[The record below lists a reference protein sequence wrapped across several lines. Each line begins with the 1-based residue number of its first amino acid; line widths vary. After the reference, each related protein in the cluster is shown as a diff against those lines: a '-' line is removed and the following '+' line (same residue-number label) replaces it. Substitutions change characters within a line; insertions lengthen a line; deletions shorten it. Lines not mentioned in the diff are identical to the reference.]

1 MRSNS
6 SISTRTEPCH
16 DRNVQRP
23 NAPASGVLV
32 CDPVVVTEARPE
44 PSRNDKHKFLLIL
57 GLIMLIAF
65 GARVANLAITQ
76 WNQVPAGDAR
86 FYSETAKLLAEGHGY
101 IDPFRYL
108 EGYPDL
114 TERRELDHF
123 GQPITVELPP
133 GLEQPTMSHPPA
145 WTFVLAGARFL
156 GIDTPN
162 QQRLLGVLLGTLGV
176 GLIGLAGRELFGEG
190 VGLIAAGIGA
200 VYGFLILNDAS
211 LMSESL
217 VAIFVPVATI
227 VAVRWWRSPSLRL
240 ACMLGLLAG
249 AGGLLRAELIIY
261 TPLVL
266 IGALVVRRF
275 PWRRT
280 LGHGALA
287 AVVMAVV
294 LAPWIARNLTAFAE
308 PMVLS
313 QTGTTLAQTNC
324 DATYYGDK
332 LGYWELYCGG
342 IEPATSVDSIPDESQ
357 RDVLRRAQAFDYI
370 ATHRVRFMTVA
381 VPVRVLRMFNLFGPV
396 QTAKYDVVVEGR
408 NLQAS
413 LVSLAEY
420 YVVAALAVVGTA
432 LALRRRLT
440 LYVVLLWPALVVMV
454 AVLGFGNNRYRVTC
468 EPAFFWLAG
477 VAIYSAFGLIRDAR
491 RRRDSATTQNTAI
504 SVS

>member
-1 MRSNS
+1 M
-6 SISTRTEPCH
+6 
-16 DRNVQRP
+16 
-23 NAPASGVLV
+23 
-32 CDPVVVTEARPE
+32 VVTEAGPE
-44 PSRNDKHKFLLIL
+44 STRNASRRFLLIL
-57 GLIMLIAF
+57 GLIMLVAF
-65 GARVANLAITQ
+65 GARVANLAVTQ
-76 WNQVPAGDAR
+76 WDEAPTGDAR
-86 FYSETAKLLAEGHGY
+86 FYSETAKLLVEGRGY

-123 GQPITVELPP
+123 GQPIIVELPP

-145 WTFVLAGARFL
+145 WSLVLAGARLL
-156 GIDTPN
+156 GVDTPN
-162 QQRLLGVLLGTLGV
+162 QQRLLGVFLGTLGV
-176 GLIGLAGRELFGEG
+176 GLIGLAGRELFGPG
-190 VGLIAAGIGA
+190 VGLIAAGFASI
-200 VYGFLILNDAS
+200 YGFLILNDAS

-217 VAIFVPVATI
+217 VVMFVPVATV
-227 VAVRWWRSPSLRL
+227 VAVRWWRSPTLRL
-240 ACMLGLLAG
+240 ATSLGVLA
-249 AGGLLRAELIIY
+249 AVGGLLRAELIVY

-287 AVVMAVV
+287 ALVMALL
-294 LAPWIARNLTAFAE
+294 LAPWIVRNLTSFAE

-342 IEPATSVDSIPDESQ
+342 IVPATSPDAIPDESQ
-357 RDVLRRAQAFDYI
+357 RDVLRRSQAFDYI
-370 ATHRVRFMTVA
+370 AAHRVRFITVA

-420 YVVAALAVVGTA
+420 YVVAALAVGGVVI
-432 LALRRRLT
+432 ALRRRLA
-440 LYVVLLWPALVVMV
+440 LYVILLWPALVVMV

-468 EPAFFWLAG
+468 EPTFFWLAG
-477 VAIYSAFGLIRDAR
+477 LAVYWAFGRIREAR
-491 RRRDSATTQNTAI
+491 RRSDSATTQNTAI

>member
-1 MRSNS
+1 MSER
-6 SISTRTEPCH
+6 
-16 DRNVQRP
+16 
-23 NAPASGVLV
+23 AS
-32 CDPVVVTEARPE
+32 RPE
-44 PSRNDKHKFLLIL
+44 PIEAGSRRFWLIL
-57 GLIMLIAF
+57 GLIVLVAF
-65 GARVANLAITQ
+65 GARIANLALTQ
-76 WNQVPAGDAR
+76 WDQAPTGDAR
-86 FYSETAKLLAEGHGY
+86 FYSETAKLLAEGRGY

-162 QQRLLGVLLGTLGV
+162 QQRLLGVLFGTLGV

-200 VYGFLILNDAS
+200 IYGFLILNDAS

-217 VAIFVPVATI
+217 VVIFVPVATI
-227 VAVRWWRSPSLRL
+227 VAVRWWRSPTLRM
-240 ACMLGLLAG
+240 ACLLGLLAG
-249 AGGLLRAELIIY
+249 VGGLLRAELIMY
-261 TPLVL
+261 VPLVL
-266 IGALVVRRF
+266 IGALFVRRF
-275 PWRRT
+275 SWRRT

-287 AVVMAVV
+287 AVIMAVV

-342 IEPATSVDSIPDESQ
+342 IEPASSAETIPDESQ
-357 RDVLRRAQAFDYI
+357 RDVLRRNQAFDYI
-370 ATHRVRFMTVA
+370 ATHRVRLVTVA

-408 NLQAS
+408 NLRAS
-413 LVSLAEY
+413 LVSLGEY
-420 YVVAALAVVGTA
+420 YVVSAFAIIGLLIAV
-432 LALRRRLT
+432 RKRLT
-440 LYVVLLWPALVVMV
+440 TYVVLLWPALVVMV

-468 EPAFFWLAG
+468 EPAFFWFAG
-477 VAIYSAFGLIRDAR
+477 LAIYWVFCRLRDAR

-504 SVS
+504 SVN